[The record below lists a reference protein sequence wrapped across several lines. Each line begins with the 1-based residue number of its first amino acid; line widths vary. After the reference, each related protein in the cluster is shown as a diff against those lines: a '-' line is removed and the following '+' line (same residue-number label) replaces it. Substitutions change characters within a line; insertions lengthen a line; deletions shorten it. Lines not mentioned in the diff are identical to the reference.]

1 VTVRRKVGAVQGAG
15 RTRRLLKRLPA
26 DVSGEMV
33 EVLRN
38 KAPAITAYSRMEAP
52 SLTGGLR
59 GKIDWKL
66 YPKTASLR
74 VGLIGKA
81 ANRQFFYARILEG
94 GRGFKRSTSKTIR
107 RRLAGGGF
115 SRAYRMIIRRI
126 SSGRYDFTRGRAAK
140 AATMI
145 LKPDL
150 EKVWQRALSRAAG
163 GGDE

>member
-1 VTVRRKVGAVQGAG
+1 MTVRRKAGAVQGAG
-15 RTRRLLKRLPA
+15 RVRRLLKRLPS

-33 EVLRN
+33 GVLRE
-38 KAPAITAYSRMEAP
+38 KAPAITAYSKMEAP
-52 SLTGGLR
+52 SLTGALR
-59 GKIDWKL
+59 SKIDWKV
-66 YPKTASLR
+66 YPKSTSLR

-107 RRLAGGGF
+107 RRLAGGGL
-115 SRAYRMIIRRI
+115 SKAYRMFIRRI

-140 AATMI
+140 AASMI

-150 EKVWQRALSRAAG
+150 EKVWQRALSRAAEG
-163 GGDE
+163 GGE

>member
-1 VTVRRKVGAVQGAG
+1 VTVRRKAGAVRGAG
-15 RTRRLLKRLPA
+15 KVRRLLKRLPA

-33 EVLRN
+33 GVLRD
-38 KAPAITAYSRMEAP
+38 KAPAITAYSKMETP

-59 GKIDWKL
+59 GKIDWKV
-66 YPKTASLR
+66 YPKSTSLR

-94 GRGFKRSTSKTIR
+94 GRGFKRTTSKTIR
-107 RRLAGGGF
+107 RRLAGGGL
-115 SRAYRMIIRRI
+115 SKAYRMVIRRI

-140 AATMI
+140 AASRI

-150 EKVWQRALSRAAG
+150 EKVWQRALSRAAEG
-163 GGDE
+163 GGE